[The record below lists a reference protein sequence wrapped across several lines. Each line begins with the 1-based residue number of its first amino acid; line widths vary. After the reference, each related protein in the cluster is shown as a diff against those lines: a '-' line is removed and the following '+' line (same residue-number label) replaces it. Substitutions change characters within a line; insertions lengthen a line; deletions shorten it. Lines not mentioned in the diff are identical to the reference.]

1 MRSETSMAS
10 QKSEPASDLQ
20 RTIDEIS
27 LEQALLDADVA
38 ITRAHDLALRLVEL
52 SEQLADA
59 REENMALRS
68 QAAQSQALYDE
79 IVQNRAYGLASKV
92 WAIRRAVGG

>member
-1 MRSETSMAS
+1 MAS
-10 QKSEPASDLQ
+10 QKSLPASDLQ
-20 RTIDEIS
+20 GTIDGIS
-27 LEQALLDADVA
+27 LAQALLDADVA

-52 SEQLADA
+52 SEQLAKA
-59 REENMALRS
+59 REENLALRS

-92 WAIRRAVGG
+92 WAIRRVAGG